1 MRQLRKIWST
11 CHTKLSELEM
21 ETPGFQQGARA
32 THHNKLVPL
41 FWWRWR
47 RLQRHILETTSKRLL
62 SQCLPILMILKDK
75 QLRMLARS
83 QILRSRESLMSQQ
96 LLHWPLVW
104 TKQMEKLL
112 LCTIWVVEHSIF
124 PFLKFLEVFSK
135 LKLQM
140 VIHHLVERTSIW
152 PSNNF

>member
-1 MRQLRKIWST
+1 MRQLRKIFST

-21 ETPGFQQGARA
+21 EMHGSQQRARA

-47 RLQRHILETTSKRLL
+47 RPPRHILDLILRRLL
-62 SQCLPILMILKDK
+62 WQCLLILMILKDK
-75 QLRMLARS
+75 QLRMLAKL
-83 QILRSRESLMSQQ
+83 QILRSRESLMSQR
-96 LLHWPLVW
+96 LLHWHLVW

-124 PFLKFLEVFSK
+124 PFLRFLEVSLK

-140 VIHHLVERTSIW
+140 VTHHLVERTLIW
-152 PSNNF
+152 SSSNS